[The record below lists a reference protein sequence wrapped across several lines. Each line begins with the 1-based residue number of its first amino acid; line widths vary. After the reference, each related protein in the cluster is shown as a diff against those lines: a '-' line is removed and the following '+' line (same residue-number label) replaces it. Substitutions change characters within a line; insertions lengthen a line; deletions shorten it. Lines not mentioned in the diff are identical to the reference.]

1 MPPPPAMTKPSRSAS
16 KAREARVGVSLNRDD
31 IAPMASKRQESVQSS
46 SSAPPA
52 NMTSWRPHMICS
64 AAAPMQ
70 WSEVEQAEVI
80 E

>member
-1 MPPPPAMTKPSRSAS
+1 MPPPPEITKPSRLAS
-16 KAREARVGVSLNRDD
+16 KAREAFSGVSLYFEL

-46 SSAPPA
+46 SSPPPA
-52 NMTSWRPHMICS
+52 NITSCLPNWICS
-64 AAAPMQ
+64 TALPMQ